1 MSVCVGASVF
11 ALCVGVCVRK
21 YVMLV
26 AVLPW
31 LICLTIYFPAGQI
44 RKEAAAATASHPSPT
59 APTPSALLRFLH
71 ALSRCVLV
79 LCLLSLIT
87 SFSQT

>member
-1 MSVCVGASVF
+1 MF

-21 YVMLV
+21 YVILV
-26 AVLPW
+26 AVLAW

-44 RKEAAAATASHPSPT
+44 RKEAATATATHPSSSPIAT
-59 APTPSALLRFLH
+59 LSSALLRFLH

>member
-1 MSVCVGASVF
+1 MCGRSVF

-26 AVLPW
+26 AGLAW
-31 LICLTIYFPAGQI
+31 LICLTIYFPAGRI
-44 RKEAAAATASHPSPT
+44 RKEAAARQTPSP
-59 APTPSALLRFLH
+59 PLPFALLRFLH
-71 ALSRCVLV
+71 ALSLSRCVLV